1 MDTPQYS
8 TLLKALQGVPDP
20 RQARG
25 KRYPWL
31 LLLTILVSGMASGYQ
46 TARAIGQWA
55 HLHADALQAALPHV
69 RRIPSESTLLRTL
82 RQIDVTL
89 LEAHIAQFRASLSW
103 EEAST
108 STVLSSHGEVLT
120 GQALDGKT
128 VRGATTHG
136 KRTHLVSLVQH
147 GSGATLAQTAVL
159 DKQQELSASQTLLME
174 CDLTGSVIT
183 MDALL
188 AQRALAQQIRD
199 QGGHY
204 LMVVKDNHP
213 QMRAEI
219 ALFFDIPSIPA
230 DEERCD
236 RHQTLTKAHGRL
248 ESRTLECTTGIY
260 DVWAWPDAAQVLR
273 RTCDRLVL
281 KTGKRSVEVTY
292 GITSLSPDDAG
303 AAELERLWRGHWT
316 IENRKHYVRDVTL
329 GEDRNQMHTGNA
341 PQVLAALRNGLIDL
355 WRAQG
360 WRYIA
365 DAVRECAASV
375 ERTLTLLGALPAMTL
390 T

>member
-82 RQIDVTL
+82 RQMDVTL
-89 LEAHIAQFRASLSW
+89 LEAHIAQFRATLPW
-103 EEAST
+103 EDASAST
-108 STVLSSHGEVLT
+108 VVTAHGEVLT

-128 VRGATTHG
+128 VRGATAHG

-147 GSGATLAQTAVL
+147 GSGATLAQAAVL

-174 CDLTGSVIT
+174 CDLTGTVIT

-188 AQRALAQQIRD
+188 AQRALAPQIRD

-219 ALFFDIPSIPA
+219 ALFFDIPSIRA
-230 DEERCD
+230 AEEGCD
-236 RHQTLTKAHGRL
+236 RHQPLTKAHGRL

-303 AAELERLWRGHWT
+303 AVELERLWRGHWT

-355 WRAQG
+355 WRAHG